1 MDARQLHL
9 YEHAE
14 NGRAVA
20 LAELVDRHPT
30 LDLDWLNP
38 EGGYETALGVAARH
52 GGAPGQLRCAEL
64 LLSRGASTSAATYQ
78 GLLPLT
84 AAAISGYDK
93 MVSLLLERKAD
104 IGAMDFSLCG
114 ATALHAVCV
123 GAHDSGARG
132 QLACADALLSNGAPL
147 DAVDGDGWTPLMQS
161 ALLGHSQMIEKL
173 LAAGASTAPRVTAG
187 FSAYVGHNALEI
199 AQGITKLVF
208 PNDADAMTA
217 AAVGLARKGDSAAVK
232 AFEDVA
238 KLLLTSGSSP
248 SRGESAMRLGASPGT
263 VEGAKGSCLEH
274 ARPSGRNSRN

>member
-30 LDLDWLNP
+30 LDLDWLIP

-114 ATALHAVCV
+114 ATALHAVC
-123 GAHDSGARG
+123 GDAAGDAHDAV
-132 QLACADALLSNGAPL
+132 ANAAEALRKRVVSL
-147 DAVDGDGWTPLMQS
+147 DA
-161 ALLGHSQMIEKL
+161 
-173 LAAGASTAPRVTAG
+173 
-187 FSAYVGHNALEI
+187 
-199 AQGITKLVF
+199 
-208 PNDADAMTA
+208 TA
-217 AAVGLARKGDSAAVK
+217 ARNAEFLDTLIATCHLDRDARARKGLVQRTIDAAV
-232 AFEDVA
+232 V
-238 KLLLTSGSSP
+238 P
-248 SRGESAMRLGASPGT
+248 PPMASPEAAAAG
-263 VEGAKGSCLEH
+263 E
-274 ARPSGRNSRN
+274 

>member
-132 QLACADALLSNGAPL
+132 QLGCADALLSNGAPL

-199 AQGITKLVF
+199 AQGE
-208 PNDADAMTA
+208 
-217 AAVGLARKGDSAAVK
+217 RHDSC
-232 AFEDVA
+232 VA
-238 KLLLTSGSSP
+238 LLLTAADPTCRGLRKRASS
-248 SRGESAMRLGASPGT
+248 
-263 VEGAKGSCLEH
+263 VE
-274 ARPSGRNSRN
+274 